1 MRYSLTREVFEYIKE
16 KRSEGIL
23 AVELEEEL
31 GLSAAYI
38 LQLDKY
44 ATWEEYEEKLAIQR
58 QKWHDSPKHNDYLE
72 RRRLR
77 RAELRKL
84 RGKPERKKRKEIVKP
99 PKLPVYCSACGKL
112 VKYAYTYHRTYFCSE
127 ECRKEARRQFE
138 RERYYRRMQDPE
150 YVAKEKI
157 RQHEKWLRL
166 YKKKKEA
173 KQ

>member
-1 MRYSLTREVFEYIKE
+1 MRYSLTREVFEYIKR

-31 GLSAAYI
+31 GFSAGYI

-44 ATWEEYEEKLAIQR
+44 ATWEEFEEEKAR
-58 QKWHDSPKHNDYLE
+58 KAAAWHANPEWLE

-77 RAELRKL
+77 RASLKKPRGEPKPPKL
-84 RGKPERKKRKEIVKP
+84 PPP

-138 RERYYRRMQDPE
+138 RERYHRRMQDPE

-173 KQ
+173 KE